1 MSPQPLR
8 AHNRP
13 GRRAYLL
20 IALFALALVL
30 FPFLFWYSTWFGRKL
45 SDSDLD
51 AYFADTSKPRHIQ
64 HALVQLGERLSHGRK
79 AARWYPRV
87 IGQTASP
94 NLEIRQTAAW
104 IMGQDRAYPPFH
116 AALLRLIHDP
126 EPMVRRNAALSLAS
140 FGDGAAR
147 GELVAMLRPYTVH
160 AAVAGTI
167 HYRLKLGDYVNPGT
181 LLARVGEAE
190 VRSPAPGEVRS
201 LEHKDGDAVAPGDAL
216 AELSAD
222 KNHVW
227 EALRAL
233 YVVGQTQDLED
244 VRRFTRPVPG
254 LPESVARQAA
264 LTVQAIQARGK

>member
-1 MSPQPLR
+1 MSSQPPR

-20 IALFALALVL
+20 ISLFAVALVM

-51 AYFADTSKPRHIQ
+51 AYFADGSKPRHIQ
-64 HALVQLGERLSHGRK
+64 HALVQLGERMSHGRK

-87 IGQTASP
+87 IAQAASP

-104 IMGQDRAYPPFH
+104 IMGQDRAYVPFH
-116 AALLRLIHDP
+116 EALLGLIHDA
-126 EPMVRRNAALSLAS
+126 EAMVRRNAALSLAG

-147 GELVAMLRPYTVH
+147 GELVAMLRPYAVRT
-160 AAVAGTI
+160 AVAGPVR
-167 HYRLKLGDYVNPGT
+167 YRLKLGDYVNPGT

-216 AELSAD
+216 AELSVD

-233 YVVGQTQDLED
+233 YVVGQTEDLED
-244 VRRFTRPVPG
+244 VRRFTRPLPG

-264 LTVQAIQARGK
+264 LTVHAIQARAK

>member
-1 MSPQPLR
+1 MMS
-8 AHNRP
+8 
-13 GRRAYLL
+13 
-20 IALFALALVL
+20 LACPPNFPERITV

-45 SDSDLD
+45 SDAELD
-51 AYFADTSKPRHIQ
+51 AYFADGSKPRHIQ

-87 IGQTASP
+87 VGQTANP

-116 AALLRLIHDP
+116 AALLGMIHDP
-126 EPMVRRNAALSLAS
+126 EPMVRRNAALSLAG

-147 GELVAMLRPYTVH
+147 GELVAMLRPYLVRAT
-160 AAVAGTI
+160 AAGTVR
-167 HYRLKLGDYVNPGT
+167 YRLKLGDYVNPGT

-190 VRSPAPGEVRS
+190 VRSPAPGEVRG

-216 AELSAD
+216 AELSVD

-233 YVVGQTQDLED
+233 YVVGQTEDLED
-244 VRRFTRPVPG
+244 VRRFTRPLPG

-264 LTVQAIQARGK
+264 LTVHAIQARAK

>member
-1 MSPQPLR
+1 MSPPTPR

-51 AYFADTSKPRHIQ
+51 AYFAYGSKPRHIQ
-64 HALVQLGERLSHGRK
+64 HALVQLGERISGGRK
-79 AARWYPRV
+79 AAAWYPRV
-87 IGQTASP
+87 IAQTASP

-104 IMGQDRAYPPFH
+104 IMGQDRAYQPFH
-116 AALLRLIHDP
+116 EALLKLLHDP
-126 EPMVRRNAALSLAS
+126 ELMVRRNAALSLAA
-140 FGDGAAR
+140 FGDGAGR
-147 GELVAMLRPYTVH
+147 SELVAMLRPYTVH
-160 AAVAGTI
+160 AAVAGSI

-181 LLARVGEAE
+181 LLARVSEAE
-190 VRSPAPGEVRS
+190 VRSPVPGEVRS
-201 LEHKDGDAVAPGDAL
+201 LEHKDGDAVAPGGTL

-233 YVVGQTQDLED
+233 YVVGQAEDLED

-254 LPESVARQAA
+254 LPESVGRQAA
-264 LTVQAIQARGK
+264 VTGQAIEARGK

>member
-1 MSPQPLR
+1 MSPPTPR
-8 AHNRP
+8 THNRP

-20 IALFALALVL
+20 IALFALALVM

-51 AYFADTSKPRHIQ
+51 AYFADASKPRHIQ
-64 HALVQLGERLSHGRK
+64 HALVQLGERISHARK

-116 AALLRLIHDP
+116 DALLGLIHDP
-126 EPMVRRNAALSLAS
+126 EPMVRRNAALSLAG

-147 GELVAMLRPYTVH
+147 VELVAMLRPYTVH
-160 AAVAGTI
+160 AAAAGPVR
-167 HYRLKLGDYVNPGT
+167 YRLKLGDYVNPGT

-201 LEHKDGDAVAPGDAL
+201 LEHKEGDAVAPGDAL

-233 YVVGQTQDLED
+233 YVVGQTEDLED
-244 VRRFTRPVPG
+244 VRRFTRPVVG

-264 LTVQAIQARGK
+264 LTVQAIQTRGK